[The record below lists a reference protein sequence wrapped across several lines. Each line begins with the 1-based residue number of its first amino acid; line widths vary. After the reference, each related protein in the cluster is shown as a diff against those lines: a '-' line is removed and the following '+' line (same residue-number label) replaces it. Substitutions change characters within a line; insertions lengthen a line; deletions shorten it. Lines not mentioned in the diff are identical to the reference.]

1 MSCCVEVGK
10 VGRTFEFMMDID
22 FCNQKFTVG
31 IEKLVEE
38 VSLNMFEY
46 GKSWVFLRFYF
57 ENESL
62 YQNIENYIKVFWI
75 LWINL
80 RTFLILYLLF
90 QHSYYSV
97 QFKEKKCMLIEL
109 KMQSFSLLG
118 VRKEIVIMGVIK
130 VWYVWQIKISITA
143 QHSPYRNNFW
153 TIWSS
158 LLPTFLFPNRY
169 TIWDNVGE
177 GVYVVTVDLAICFE
191 DGGNC
196 LVNVNIFEKVKLSKQ
211 ICVWA
216 AQFLH
221 PGKNINIFGI
231 LYQLNS

>member
-1 MSCCVEVGK
+1 
-10 VGRTFEFMMDID
+10 
-22 FCNQKFTVG
+22 
-31 IEKLVEE
+31 
-38 VSLNMFEY
+38 
-46 GKSWVFLRFYF
+46 
-57 ENESL
+57 
-62 YQNIENYIKVFWI
+62 
-75 LWINL
+75 
-80 RTFLILYLLF
+80 
-90 QHSYYSV
+90 
-97 QFKEKKCMLIEL
+97 MLIEL

-130 VWYVWQIKISITA
+130 VWYVWQIKTLLLLNILHTEII
-143 QHSPYRNNFW
+143 FE

-158 LLPTFLFPNRY
+158 LLPTFVFPNRY

-221 PGKNINIFGI
+221 PGKNI
-231 LYQLNS
+231 